1 MKKFF
6 CIIASLILLTFA
18 ACTPTEGDKEKDKD
32 KDKEKTE
39 ITLWTYPVGGWGKEN
54 RIASFVT
61 AFHNAHPDILVN
73 VSTVDYTTG
82 DAAVEEAIAAGKAPD
97 LILEGPERLS
107 ANWGARDLMADL
119 GDLWEEEEASAI
131 NPSVEKACRSGDSYY
146 IYPICMTT
154 HCMAIN
160 RDLFEA
166 ADAWQYIDEATHTWS
181 TQDFIAAVGKIKE
194 YYDREGIEKDVAAV
208 YCKDQGGDQGTRA
221 LVTNLYGGTFTN
233 EEHTAYTVDSEQ
245 NIRAL
250 ELLRELDGIRFDAD
264 MVGSEEI
271 EAFCSGDLAM
281 AFCWNVVAEI
291 NHAMPDLESEFDIFP
306 MAFPTDGDSEPS
318 LAGGIWGFGVFDNGD
333 EARIEAAKEFI
344 RYIVTEKYAGAVT
357 LSSYLPVREMEHD
370 PYENDEL
377 MQEYGIF
384 SRYLGDYYQVT
395 PNWADARTAWWQLL
409 QKVGEGADIAEAV
422 RGFPIVR
429 KSAEDAG

>member
-1 MKKFF
+1 
-6 CIIASLILLTFA
+6 
-18 ACTPTEGDKEKDKD
+18 
-32 KDKEKTE
+32 
-39 ITLWTYPVGGWGKEN
+39 
-54 RIASFVT
+54 
-61 AFHNAHPDILVN
+61 
-73 VSTVDYTTG
+73 
-82 DAAVEEAIAAGKAPD
+82 
-97 LILEGPERLS
+97 
-107 ANWGARDLMADL
+107 
-119 GDLWEEEEASAI
+119 
-131 NPSVEKACRSGDSYY
+131 
-146 IYPICMTT
+146 
-154 HCMAIN
+154 MAIN